1 MLFCKDRINS
11 DCFLIFLVKKHNH
24 ALWQSIFLLWL
35 FCQPQVMSVCQFLPS
50 VNTPSYCFLLIIF
63 ASFRA
68 RYFIIKKKVR
78 ENRNIFGLLCLR
90 LIFLFFSIWYLCN
103 KITCIHFQTVNGLFT
118 TRNSATFHSK
128 VGHFLCVSYRVIF
141 RKSA

>member
-35 FCQPQVMSVCQFLPS
+35 FCQPQVMSVCRFLPS
-50 VNTPSYCFLLIIF
+50 FNTSSYCFLLILF

-68 RYFIIKKKVR
+68 QNFIIKQNVR

-90 LIFLFFSIWYLCN
+90 LIFFISFIWCLCN
-103 KITCIHFQTVNGLFT
+103 KTTYIHFQTVSGLFT

-128 VGHFLCVSYRVIF
+128 VGHFLCVIHRVIF

>member
-24 ALWQSIFLLWL
+24 ALWQSIFLLWP
-35 FCQPQVMSVCQFLPS
+35 FCQPQVMSVCRFLPS
-50 VNTPSYCFLLIIF
+50 FNTSSYCFLLIIF
-63 ASFRA
+63 ASFQA
-68 RYFIIKKKVR
+68 QNFIIKQKVR
-78 ENRNIFGLLCLR
+78 KNRNIFGLLCLR
-90 LIFLFFSIWYLCN
+90 LIFFVSFIWYLCN
-103 KITCIHFQTVNGLFT
+103 KTMYIHFQTVSGLFT

-128 VGHFLCVSYRVIF
+128 VGHFLCVIHRVIF